1 MKDFNKVFLD
11 TAPIIYF
18 LNADSDFRPKMT
30 QILSC
35 LISSK
40 CLMVTSVITC
50 AEYLVHPYRHEN
62 ISAVSAFWQFL
73 AESDIRI
80 CDIDRNIAGKAAQI
94 RAEYQSIKAFDSM
107 QLACACYTNCDLFL
121 TNDKQLRQFSEI
133 LCLTVEEWGG
143 EV

>member
-1 MKDFNKVFLD
+1 MNDFNKAFLD
-11 TAPIIYF
+11 TAPLIYF
-18 LNADSDFRPKMT
+18 LNINSDFRPKVT
-30 QILSC
+30 HILSYLTKSNC
-35 LISSK
+35 L
-40 CLMVTSVITC
+40 LVTSAITC

-73 AESDIRI
+73 SESDIHI
-80 CDIDRNIAGKAAQI
+80 CDIDRNIADKAAQI

-133 LCLTVEEWGG
+133 SCITVEEWEC